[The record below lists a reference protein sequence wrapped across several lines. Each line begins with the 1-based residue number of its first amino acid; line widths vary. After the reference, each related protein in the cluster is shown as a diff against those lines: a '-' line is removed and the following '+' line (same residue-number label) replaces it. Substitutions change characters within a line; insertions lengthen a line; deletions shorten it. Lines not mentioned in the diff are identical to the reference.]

1 MVDRLHDSQFESCMA
16 FAMRLGLTIELAK
29 WKATSRGVLRITCDM
44 ERDCV
49 GDTLSLAMRI
59 GDLHYYDTMYEYYT
73 ILN

>member
-29 WKATSRGVLRITCDM
+29 WKATSRGVLRMTCDM

-49 GDTLSLAMRI
+49 GDTLSLGHADWR
-59 GDLHYYDTMYEYYT
+59 LALLRYHV
-73 ILN
+73 